1 MGDAEDV
8 DASRRDLRR
17 VKVKR
22 IFLFFDFDQN
32 GWVMEGVY
40 KNGSYGYGDC
50 PATWRFVARGERWM
64 YLEDEDAIW

>member
-1 MGDAEDV
+1 M
-8 DASRRDLRR
+8 
-17 VKVKR
+17 KVKR